1 MSSQKRK
8 ASSDAEDPDVS
19 SSQGHLPA
27 SELSI
32 TPSGIQQGPTKRACS
47 QNSVFES
54 IDNFGM
60 GAEIN
65 NDSGDHD
72 APNQSEQPTAHSLNA
87 THSDLDEAT
96 PPLAQMSAA
105 SRERKIART
114 KALQEKIGFEAW
126 RKIVE
131 ANTKTTAVTQL
142 RVKESDRRNKLLP
155 MTPGGRINLYTTY
168 LPIDWVCRDMWNTQS
183 QEVGAAFNAIFKS
196 YFDGS
201 SEFRVWPEPSDWD
214 LFEKYPKTGMK
225 NLGRA
230 RDFVVFWEW
239 DYQDRIWEYTSNK
252 ASLKGCLEM
261 FINGDDVRRYQ
272 DFLARPMTNHRS

>member
-105 SRERKIART
+105 SRERKLR
-114 KALQEKIGFEAW
+114 
-126 RKIVE
+126 
-131 ANTKTTAVTQL
+131 L

-168 LPIDWVCRDMWNTQS
+168 LPIDWVCREMWNTQS
-183 QEVGAAFNAIFKS
+183 QEVGAAFNAVFKS

-261 FINGDDVRRYQ
+261 FMNGDDVRRYQ